1 MTISVSALPGPGAGT
16 RTPGALAPA
25 MGAGP
30 AGRAGRGDRD
40 DLTGRREPGPGPVVF
55 LILP

>member
-30 AGRAGRGDRD
+30 DRQA
-40 DLTGRREPGPGPVVF
+40 GPGEVTETT
-55 LILP
+55 